1 MSINFVNT
9 RWIRSVTRIVSIIL
23 LRRRHREWLFRGKLI
38 IITLSISVRLSSSI
52 FTIHQWPWVI
62 QSLFLRRF
70 SMTLLFLN
78 YCHWCLGSLFHI
90 LRFES
95 WIMIVIEV
103 HVSIFVV
110 ILRLL
115 FPLGMLLL
123 IVANIVVNL
132 VINTLHY
139 HSFLS
144 IHLAFSSTSII
155 VTLDFYPANIPL
167 FFTIFKMNSW
177 SNYATWLLWWNI

>member
-1 MSINFVNT
+1 
-9 RWIRSVTRIVSIIL
+9 
-23 LRRRHREWLFRGKLI
+23 
-38 IITLSISVRLSSSI
+38 
-52 FTIHQWPWVI
+52 
-62 QSLFLRRF
+62 
-70 SMTLLFLN
+70 
-78 YCHWCLGSLFHI
+78 
-90 LRFES
+90 
-95 WIMIVIEV
+95 MIVIEV

-167 FFTIFKMNSW
+167 FFTIFKVNS
-177 SNYATWLLWWNI
+177 